1 MRDVRHHAARAAD
14 DLHDW
19 LVDLELGSKSPK
31 TIYGYARAIAPLL
44 RSHPEK
50 TFGEFTHTD
59 INDELR
65 LVGPRSRHISRSIYN
80 GWFKWGLVEERI
92 ERNPVDKVRKLKEPH
107 RLPSDIFT
115 DAERLAL
122 EGLPTP
128 DGELWAI
135 LFGTGMRV
143 GVARRLRREHI
154 DLQRAIVHCL
164 NDKGGKDR
172 IVGLPGSL
180 LPSIADLDLFERL
193 EPHDHLWYSLR
204 NNGRRL
210 RRDPIAYTTFCS
222 WYRRGIEA
230 AEVRYLNPHQTRHTY
245 GWWLRG
251 QGFDIEERQLQM
263 GHESIRTTQ
272 KYYGHLTVED
282 LAEKMA
288 AL

>member
-1 MRDVRHHAARAAD
+1 MGDPVR
-14 DLHDW
+14 
-19 LVDLELGSKSPK
+19 
-31 TIYGYARAIAPLL
+31 Y
-44 RSHPEK
+44 
-50 TFGEFTHTD
+50 
-59 INDELR
+59 
-65 LVGPRSRHISRSIYN
+65 
-80 GWFKWGLVEERI
+80 
-92 ERNPVDKVRKLKEPH
+92 
-107 RLPSDIFT
+107 
-115 DAERLAL
+115 
-122 EGLPTP
+122 
-128 DGELWAI
+128 
-135 LFGTGMRV
+135 GMRV

-282 LAEKMA
+282 LAEKWRRCDA
-288 AL
+288 EARYDRARWRLEGGAHPVGGGRRAVVSAENRVTGRFGLKRGVLEPNVH